1 MIEESLWSLP
11 WAGVPQGHHH
21 PLPPGSTRRG
31 RLGCRRGRYSHR
43 VLTTALLLPALAAA
57 PQGPQHPVVPEA
69 FDPIRLGD
77 KEGHESD
84 APFFPAADLDPGIPD
99 ASVLLGQP
107 VGSRIARHDEVLRS
121 FGLWAQLSDRMT
133 VHEYGRTHEGRPLVY
148 AVVTSPANH
157 ERLDAIR
164 TSIDALADPR
174 GLDAGRAAQLVERT
188 PAIAWMGYSIHGD
201 ETSGTDAA
209 LAVAHRL
216 VAGRDEATLALLE
229 QLVVVVDPCMNPDGR
244 ERIAGQV
251 EQAAGRRVTL
261 DPSAMQRGRWPYGR
275 GNHYLFDMNRDWM
288 VGACPETRGRWRVN
302 LALRPQLFVDAHEMS
317 GLDTF
322 LMYPQSAPRHPELP
336 GRLLHWQGVLADAH
350 GEAFDAEG
358 WGYYTREWA
367 DAWYPGYS
375 DAWGSLSGAI
385 GMLYEQG
392 RQSGQPLERESGEI
406 VPYREAVHGQV
417 VASWSNLE
425 SLARHRQAILTD
437 FLAYHRSHVDGTR
450 EGSERALFFPVDGG
464 ERLLEVLL
472 AQGVEV
478 HPVDAGAGI
487 TSAVSALGERQEDE
501 ANVVRLLGGPAWCVP
516 ATQPRGGLVRAFLDF
531 DPRIDPET
539 VADERARLERGDSSR
554 LYDVTA
560 WDLGRQLVTR
570 GEAWWGT
577 PSMPLAE
584 ALIGPE
590 DPRIPTRE
598 TGVVGA
604 GTEPAYAFAISVDE
618 PRFHAFLARAFEAGI
633 QVHMADRTF
642 RARGSAGYEE
652 LPRGSLLIRAH
663 ENGPELDARIARVAE
678 ATGTRVLA
686 VEGGRAPDLEAPDL
700 GGQHFTLLHG
710 PRIALVSG
718 EGVSTA
724 DFGHVWQYLDEE
736 VGAAVTLL
744 EGSRLGGTDLRA
756 YDVLVLPPG
765 RARSWVTSS
774 VEEWVRAGGTLVAIG
789 SAATALAADED
800 GIAGARRRRDVL
812 EDLDRYDAEVARL
825 RRAGSSLGSWLDDRA
840 LYGDG
845 EVVAAPEG
853 DPGTSVLPHTDDDP
867 EVEDAWRRR
876 FMPAGVVLRTE
887 LDHHHWLTVG
897 AGEELPVHF
906 AGSTVLLSEGSV
918 PARFAASERVR
929 LGGLLWPEARRR
941 VADSA
946 WLTQASAGRGQ
957 VVLFASS
964 PVYRGGWRRAAR
976 LLGNAVLI
984 GPGAGADPD
993 RRR

>member
-1 MIEESLWSLP
+1 M
-11 WAGVPQGHHH
+11 
-21 PLPPGSTRRG
+21 
-31 RLGCRRGRYSHR
+31 
-43 VLTTALLLPALAAA
+43 
-57 PQGPQHPVVPEA
+57 
-69 FDPIRLGD
+69 
-77 KEGHESD
+77 
-84 APFFPAADLDPGIPD
+84 
-99 ASVLLGQP
+99 
-107 VGSRIARHDEVLRS
+107 
-121 FGLWAQLSDRMT
+121 
-133 VHEYGRTHEGRPLVY
+133 
-148 AVVTSPANH
+148 
-157 ERLDAIR
+157 
-164 TSIDALADPR
+164 
-174 GLDAGRAAQLVERT
+174 
-188 PAIAWMGYSIHGD
+188 
-201 ETSGTDAA
+201 
-209 LAVAHRL
+209 
-216 VAGRDEATLALLE
+216 
-229 QLVVVVDPCMNPDGR
+229 
-244 ERIAGQV
+244 
-251 EQAAGRRVTL
+251 TL

-336 GRLLHWQGVLADAH
+336 SRLLHWQGVLADAH

-406 VPYREAVHGQV
+406 VPYREAVQQV

-437 FLAYHRSHVDGTR
+437 FLAYHRSHVDGGTR

-531 DPRIDPET
+531 DPRIDAET

-577 PSMPLAE
+577 PSMPLAK

-756 YDVLVLPPG
+756 YDVLVLPRGVRARGSPPRWRSGSAPAAPSWRSAARRPRSPPTRTASPG
-765 RARSWVTSS
+765 RAGGATSS
-774 VEEWVRAGGTLVAIG
+774 RTSTATTRRSHACAARAPPSARGSTTAPSTATGRSNRRARGRPRHVRAPAHRRRSRGGG
-789 SAATALAADED
+789 RLAAALH
-800 GIAGARRRRDVL
+800 AGRRPAHQ
-812 EDLDRYDAEVARL
+812 LD
-825 RRAGSSLGSWLDDRA
+825 
-840 LYGDG
+840 
-845 EVVAAPEG
+845 P
-853 DPGTSVLPHTDDDP
+853 
-867 EVEDAWRRR
+867 
-876 FMPAGVVLRTE
+876 
-887 LDHHHWLTVG
+887 HHWLTVG
-897 AGEELPVHF
+897 A
-906 AGSTVLLSEGSV
+906 
-918 PARFAASERVR
+918 
-929 LGGLLWPEARRR
+929 
-941 VADSA
+941 
-946 WLTQASAGRGQ
+946 
-957 VVLFASS
+957 
-964 PVYRGGWRRAAR
+964 
-976 LLGNAVLI
+976 
-984 GPGAGADPD
+984 
-993 RRR
+993 